1 MGVVEV
7 ELSEFPPEVAAGR
20 TGGTVAEARGGRS
33 GSIGF
38 QTAFKPSRL
47 LYAAV
52 SDPLR
57 AAFSFVGMSVSSI
70 TVVPGGYTGLG
81 AVTLASRSEL
91 VGGTCGMDDVAN
103 ELRRAA
109 LLIAAVGLLFGDTPP
124 GEPCPEAEKRRLV
137 GLVGETSS
145 CLVETL
151 RIDLDINLLFRTA
164 ILLAADV
171 G

>member
-1 MGVVEV
+1 
-7 ELSEFPPEVAAGR
+7 
-20 TGGTVAEARGGRS
+20 
-33 GSIGF
+33 
-38 QTAFKPSRL
+38 
-47 LYAAV
+47 
-52 SDPLR
+52 
-57 AAFSFVGMSVSSI
+57 
-70 TVVPGGYTGLG
+70 
-81 AVTLASRSEL
+81 
-91 VGGTCGMDDVAN
+91 MDDVAN